1 MNEARTR
8 SSTLLLARCLLL
20 LGLPAALAACGS
32 KTQSDEQVAAMLAT
46 AASATPARPTA
57 VDAQT
62 GAAAAKLNPRL
73 LRRFKP
79 VREAIEAGDNPITA
93 AKVELGRML
102 YFEPRLSKNHDL
114 SCNSCHALDR
124 YGVDGQRTSPGHKG
138 QRGQRNSPTVYNAA
152 GHFAQF
158 WDGRAATVEEQAKGP
173 ITNPIEMAM
182 SDGQAVERTL
192 RSIPEYVALFKSA
205 FPGERQ
211 PVSYDNVGKAIGA
224 FERGLVT
231 PSRWDAYLKGD
242 EKALSAQE
250 LDGLKVFTNVGCMVC
265 HTGEFLGGSMFEKA
279 GVVEEWSNQGDQG
292 RLAVT
297 KQEADR
303 MMFKV
308 PSLRNIAET
317 APYFHDGS
325 AATLDDAVTMMGR
338 HQLGLDLTRDE
349 RTAIVAWFGALTGE
363 LPKQY
368 IQPPQLPASTA
379 QTPAPNPT

>member
-8 SSTLLLARCLLL
+8 FPILARCLPLL
-20 LGLPAALAACGS
+20 ALPAALACGGE
-32 KTQSDEQVAAMLAT
+32 TQSEAQVAAMLAT
-46 AASATPARPTA
+46 ESSAAESKTARAKASSAEPVAE
-57 VDAQT
+57 T
-62 GAAAAKLNPRL
+62 GKLNPRL

-79 VREAIEAGDNPITA
+79 VRDAIETADNPITA

-114 SCNSCHALDR
+114 SCNSCHVLDR

-152 GHFAQF
+152 GHFVQF
-158 WDGRAATVEEQAKGP
+158 WDGRAATIEDQAMGP
-173 ITNPIEMAM
+173 ITNPVEMAM
-182 SDGQAVERTL
+182 ADGQAVERTL
-192 RSIPEYVALFKSA
+192 RSIPEYVALFKTA

-211 PVSYDNVGKAIGA
+211 PVIDDNVSKAIGA

-265 HTGEFLGGSMFEKA
+265 HTGEFLGGSMFEKV
-279 GVVEEWSNQGDQG
+279 GVVEEWINQADQG

-297 KQEADR
+297 KLEADR

-308 PSLRNIAET
+308 PSLRNIDKT

-325 AATLDDAVTMMGR
+325 AATLDEAVSMMGR
-338 HQLGLDLTRDE
+338 HQLGLELTSEE
-349 RTAIVAWFGALTGE
+349 RNAIVSWFRSLTGE
-363 LPKQY
+363 LPKAY
-368 IQPPQLPASTA
+368 IQPPQLPAASP
-379 QTPAPNPT
+379 QTPAPNPA

>member
-1 MNEARTR
+1 
-8 SSTLLLARCLLL
+8 L
-20 LGLPAALAACGS
+20 LGLPAAFACGG
-32 KTQSDEQVAAMLAT
+32 KTQSDEQVAAMLA
-46 AASATPARPTA
+46 AE
-57 VDAQT
+57 
-62 GAAAAKLNPRL
+62 AAAAAPRAPTSHSAQPDAAAGKLNPRL

-79 VREAIEAGDNPITA
+79 VRDAIAADENPMTA

-102 YFEPRLSKNHDL
+102 YFDARLSKNHDV
-114 SCNSCHALDR
+114 SCNTCHVLDR
-124 YGVDGQRTSPGHKG
+124 YGVDGERTSPGHKG
-138 QRGQRNSPTVYNAA
+138 QRGLRNSPTVYNAA

-192 RSIPEYVALFKSA
+192 RSIPEYVARFQSA

-242 EKALSAQE
+242 ETALSAQE

-279 GVVEEWSNQGDQG
+279 GVVEEWGNQNDQG

-297 KQEADR
+297 KLPADR

-308 PSLRNIAET
+308 PSLRNIEKT

-325 AATLDDAVTMMGR
+325 AATLDEAVMMMGR
-338 HQLGLDLTRDE
+338 HQLGLELTDE
-349 RTAIVAWFGALTGE
+349 ERSAIVSWFRSLTGE
-363 LPKQY
+363 LPKAY
-368 IQPPQLPASTA
+368 IQAPQLPPSTP
-379 QTPAPNPT
+379 QTPAPNPA